1 MQEDNRIKVAL
12 RLDKTKLKEIDQV
25 VKQENLGSRNAF
37 IDEAI
42 EFYMGYLLGSKNK
55 YFPSAISNVID
66 GALKITED
74 RISRLLFKNTVELA
88 MALNVIAY
96 NFDIDDETLK
106 KLRQQCVNE
115 VKGTIGRINFEE
127 IRKFQRNVER

>member
-1 MQEDNRIKVAL
+1 MKDSRVRITL
-12 RLDKTKLKEIDQV
+12 RLKESKAKDIDKIIE
-25 VKQENLGSRNAF
+25 QENLGSRNAF

-55 YFPSAISNVID
+55 YFPSVISNVID

-115 VKGTIGRINFEE
+115 VKSTIGRINFEE
-127 IRKFQRNVER
+127 IRKFQRNVEQ

>member
-1 MQEDNRIKVAL
+1 MQDDNRIKVAL
-12 RLDKTKLKEIDQV
+12 RLDRTKLKEIDQV
-25 VKQENLGSRNAF
+25 IEQENITSRNAF
-37 IDEAI
+37 IDDAI
-42 EFYMGYLLGSKNK
+42 EFYIGYLLGSKNK

-96 NFDIDDETLK
+96 NFDIDDDTLK

-115 VKGTIGRINFEE
+115 VRSTIGRINFEE
-127 IRKFQRNVER
+127 IRKFQKNE

>member
-1 MQEDNRIKVAL
+1 MRDDNRIKVAL
-12 RLDKTKLKEIDQV
+12 RLDKTKLKEMDQV
-25 VKQENLGSRNAF
+25 IEQENIGSRNAF
-37 IDEAI
+37 IDNAI
-42 EFYMGYLLGSKNK
+42 EFYIGYLLGSKNK
-55 YFPSAISNVID
+55 YFPSVISNVID

-96 NFDIDDETLK
+96 NFDIDDDTLK

-127 IRKFQRNVER
+127 IRKFQRNGEQ

>member
-25 VKQENLGSRNAF
+25 VKRENLGSRNAF

-96 NFDIDDETLK
+96 NFDIDEETLK
-106 KLRQQCVNE
+106 KLRQQCINE
-115 VKGTIGRINFEE
+115 VKGTIGRVNFED
-127 IRKFQRNVER
+127 IRKFQKND